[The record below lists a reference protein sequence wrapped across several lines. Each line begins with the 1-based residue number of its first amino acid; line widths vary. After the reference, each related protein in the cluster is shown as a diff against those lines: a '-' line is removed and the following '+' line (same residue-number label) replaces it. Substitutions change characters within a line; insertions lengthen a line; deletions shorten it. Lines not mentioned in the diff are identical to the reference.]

1 MENDDVEKYIAIGI
15 VSSYGL
21 KNCDVSGHTGVF
33 TRVGYY
39 LDWINQNLN

>member
-1 MENDDVEKYIAIGI
+1 MENDDLEKYIAIGI
-15 VSSYGL
+15 VSYGP
-21 KNCDVSGHTGVF
+21 KGCDVSGHTGVF